1 MKPAY
6 FKETLPR
13 DLIQAL
19 REYPKGRDCQRVYD
33 DVLRARNGRG
43 ERTLENFKS
52 RNSFESAVRATFNQ
66 YNRDG
71 SVWRKNGA
79 DPKNALFFCPHG
91 LGMGVWA
98 VDLER
103 AEAWLAES
111 PYKGQIKLA
120 GEPSDVTF

>member
-1 MKPAY
+1 MKHAY
-6 FKETLPR
+6 YVETQVR
-13 DLIQAL
+13 DLIKAL
-19 REYPKGRDCQRVYD
+19 LPYPKGRSCQRVYD
-33 DVLRARNGRG
+33 DVRRARQGRG
-43 ERTLENFKS
+43 EEPGENFE
-52 RNSFESAVRATFNQ
+52 ESIRSAFNQ

-79 DPKNALFFCPHG
+79 NQKNALFFCPHG